1 MRRLKT
7 ALAVINRNIGVLA
20 GFELIYK
27 LATTALFIPLI
38 YGTIQLT
45 MFLTG
50 YSYLTAE
57 NIFKFLKNPLF
68 LICPLILLTA
78 VGIYVILD
86 VGAVIYI
93 IDQSYH
99 KKKTDIIN
107 AFRFALFNARTL
119 LRAKR
124 ITVVPILVLLLML
137 SSVSL
142 IPGALDRLALPSNL
156 SRQISR
162 HPVPWIAAGIG
173 IVILLVV
180 FLHWMYAFHYVALE
194 GCTVSDACK
203 KSAALGKGHRIHD
216 LFVFWLQQII
226 YLGLY
231 GLLIAVEL
239 FLVVFFSRLFPWSD
253 RLNALSISV
262 TMIVLLITLIV
273 FTVFGMPFAYVFICL
288 LYYDH
293 KAQKGE
299 PVISIPVQKRTAKEF
314 EQQDLNH
321 DGVVTPEEFA
331 QFMVIEKKHR
341 KKILIIEWCMIVI
354 SIAAITF
361 YLSALQR
368 GWFNP
373 KIEYLHTME
382 VTAHRGASADFPENT
397 MAAFQGAV
405 DLGADWIELDV
416 HMSSDG
422 QIFVMHDS
430 NFKRTTGVD
439 AFAWSLPYAEIVK
452 LDAGSRFDGA
462 FMGVRIPL
470 LREVIEFAKEANIP
484 LNIEIKPS
492 VQEEGLEEKLVQMI
506 QEENF
511 TGNCVVTSQN
521 YNSIQKVK
529 ELDETISTVYVM
541 GFAYGGI
548 SRLEA
553 ADAFSVRHTSVT
565 DQMVS
570 RVHNRGKQL
579 YAWTVNNRYNI
590 NEMISKNVDNI
601 ITDNI
606 LLAKECIEKS
616 QTGDIEQEYL
626 RIINHILDNIMGG
639 L

>member
-1 MRRLKT
+1 MRRFRT
-7 ALAVINRNIGVLA
+7 AFAIIRRNLGVLA
-20 GFELIYK
+20 GFEIIYK
-27 LATTALFIPLI
+27 LATTALFVPLI

-50 YSYLTAE
+50 YTYLTAE

-68 LICPLILLTA
+68 LICPLILLAA

-99 KKKTDIIN
+99 KKKTDILS
-107 AFRFALFNARTL
+107 AFRFALFNAKTL

-137 SSVSL
+137 TSVSL
-142 IPGALDRLALPSNL
+142 IPGALDRLALPDNL
-156 SRQISR
+156 LRQISK
-162 HPVPWIAAGIG
+162 HPIPFIAAGAG
-173 IVILLVV
+173 IVILLII

-194 GCTVSDACK
+194 GCTVSEACK
-203 KSAALGKGHRIHD
+203 KSTALGKGHRLED
-216 LFVFWLQQII
+216 LAVFYVQQLV
-226 YLGLY
+226 YFGLY
-231 GLLIAVEL
+231 ALLIAVEL
-239 FLVVFFSRLFPWSD
+239 FLVVFFSRLFPWSVQ
-253 RLNALSISV
+253 LNAFSTSV
-262 TMIVLLITLIV
+262 TIIILLITLIV
-273 FTVFGMPFAYVFICL
+273 FTVLGMPFAYVCICM

-293 KAQKGE
+293 KQKKGE
-299 PVISIPVQKRTAKEF
+299 PIISIPVQKRTERER
-314 EQQDLNH
+314 EQQDSNH

-331 QFMVIEKKHR
+331 AFMVVKKKHR
-341 KKILIIEWCMIVI
+341 KKVLVIEWCMIVF
-354 SIAAITF
+354 SVAAISF
-361 YLSALQR
+361 YISGMQR

-373 KIEYLHTME
+373 QIEYLHTME
-382 VTAHRGASADFPENT
+382 VTAHRGASADYPENT

-430 NFKRTTGVD
+430 SFRRTTGVD
-439 AFAWSLPYAEIVK
+439 AYAWSLPYEEIAK
-452 LDAGSRFDGA
+452 LDAGSHFSGE
-462 FMGVRIPL
+462 FMGERIPL
-470 LREVIEFAKEANIP
+470 LSEVIVFAKNANIR

-492 VQEEGLEEKLVQMI
+492 AQEAGLEEKLVQMI
-506 QEENF
+506 QDEEF
-511 TGNCVVTSQN
+511 IGNCVVTSQN
-521 YNSIQKVK
+521 YHSIEKVK
-529 ELDETISTVYVM
+529 ELDETITTVYVM

-548 SRLEA
+548 SRLGA
-553 ADAFSVRHTSVT
+553 ADAFSIRHTSVT
-565 DQMVS
+565 DQIVS

-606 LLAKECIEKS
+606 RLAKECVEKS